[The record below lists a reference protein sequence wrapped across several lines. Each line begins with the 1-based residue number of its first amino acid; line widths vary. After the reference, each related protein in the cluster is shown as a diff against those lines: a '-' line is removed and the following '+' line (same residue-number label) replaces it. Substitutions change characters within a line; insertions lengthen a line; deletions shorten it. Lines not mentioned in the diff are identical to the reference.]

1 MMKEKVIVT
10 DVYEDE
16 KMFHIGTENALSFG
30 LEKRFLD
37 NAVPKFGDRITLYL
51 RNLNKIVGVD
61 INDKVIY
68 RLTKE
73 QEQAIALEQEAERL
87 EKSRLRFEEVE
98 EALNQMF
105 ENLPR
110 LLQARIEMF
119 RKYVENFR
127 IEHEEYELSVAVLG
141 YLIYRQCRADDISVF
156 SDNVD
161 RFNIGECIRYNSYLK
176 TTSMNR
182 NQIMFAKSLATVLF
196 RDAVEQK
203 ISLSSPTAEDLKKSL
218 VMFMPNA
225 LASVTPAF
233 CWPREE
239 YVNRYIESLN

>member
-30 LEKRFLD
+30 LEKRFLG

-61 INDKVIY
+61 INDKTIY

-73 QEQAIALEQEAERL
+73 QEQAIELEQEAERL
-87 EKSRLRFEEVE
+87 EKSRQRFEKTEG
-98 EALNQMF
+98 ALNQMF
-105 ENLPR
+105 EELPR

-127 IEHEEYELSVAVLG
+127 VEHEEYELSVIVLG
-141 YLIYRQCRADDISVF
+141 YLIYRECKAGNIDDF

-161 RFNIGECIRYNSYLK
+161 RFNIGECIRCNNYLK
-176 TTSMNR
+176 AISMNR
-182 NQIMFAKSLATVLF
+182 NQILFAQSVATVLF
-196 RDAVEQK
+196 RDTVEQK
-203 ISLSSPTAEDLKKSL
+203 INMSSPTAEDLKKSL
-218 VMFMPNA
+218 VMLMPNA
-225 LASVTPAF
+225 LASITSAF

-239 YVNRYIESLN
+239 YINRYIESLN